1 LVKTEGV
8 TNRNWEGDQPGP
20 LVTYRS
26 IAGGLQELG
35 LLLAAA
41 DSRLLMPRRHLQLP
55 QPIFSML
62 PPLLLLLWAAPAGQV
77 KYIWPI
83 QTPVT
88 DFDAQRKRVAAVR
101 EQLRWQLIGCELIEC
116 FQ

>member
-1 LVKTEGV
+1 MC
-8 TNRNWEGDQPGP
+8 
-20 LVTYRS
+20 S
-26 IAGGLQELG
+26 S
-35 LLLAAA
+35 LLCMGSMHHSLALCTIHWPATQQCAA
-41 DSRLLMPRRHLQLP
+41 LLP
-55 QPIFSML
+55 
-62 PPLLLLLWAAPAGQV
+62 PAGQV

-116 FQ
+116 YQ